1 MPDARMPPKA
11 GTQIPLP
18 AELASIIKGVSPL
31 PPAPMGAHLQAIEAK
46 KAHETSSFLR
56 AAMMRLQNT

>member
-1 MPDARMPPKA
+1 MLPKA

-18 AELASIIKGVSPL
+18 AELASIVKGASPL
-31 PPAPMGAHLQAIEAK
+31 PPSSMGAHMHAIEAK